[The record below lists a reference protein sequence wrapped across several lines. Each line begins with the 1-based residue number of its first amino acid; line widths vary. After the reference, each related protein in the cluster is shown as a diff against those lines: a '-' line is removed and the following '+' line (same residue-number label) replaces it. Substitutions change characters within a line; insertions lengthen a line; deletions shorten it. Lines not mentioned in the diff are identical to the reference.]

1 MAKVLG
7 KVPPASASAGFA
19 MSTMQRYARQIHSYL
34 SRRLRQRQ
42 DIDDIAQEVYLRL
55 LRTDTT
61 SVKKPLSFVLGVAAH
76 VVADHWSSELQNAQR
91 FPSAGDAYE
100 EFGDL
105 ASELLRDRVEDL
117 VSLRQEVDKALHQMS
132 PMQVSVLLLH
142 KRDGYSYAEI
152 ASKLGIS
159 IHIVHSNLTAARAE
173 FRRLYRDD

>member
-1 MAKVLG
+1 MAKALG
-7 KVPPASASAGFA
+7 KHALISGSTSFAGSA
-19 MSTMQRYARQIHSYL
+19 MQRYARQIHSYL

-100 EFGDL
+100 AYGDL
-105 ASELLRDRVEDL
+105 ASDLLRDRVEDL
-117 VSLRQEVDKALHQMS
+117 LSLRQEVERILSQM
-132 PMQVSVLLLH
+132 PPIQVAVLLLI
-142 KRDGYSYAEI
+142 KRDGYSYEEA
-152 ASKLGIS
+152 AAKLGLS
-159 IHIVHSNLTAARAE
+159 VHIVHSNLTTARAA
-173 FRRLYRDD
+173 FRRLYNSD